1 MHCTTPEAQK
11 LCLGVG
17 WWDLLPP
24 AHLRRP
30 LMEEVFLIW
39 SVELVKTPSD
49 LEGGGKYIREMNPLK
64 LSDLIRE
71 RLILFFQV
79 K

>member
-1 MHCTTPEAQK
+1 
-11 LCLGVG
+11 
-17 WWDLLPP
+17 
-24 AHLRRP
+24 
-30 LMEEVFLIW
+30 MEEVFLIW

-64 LSDLIRE
+64 LSDLTRE